1 MDRLKKKVALTFDDV
16 LLVPRRSAVLPKDVD
31 TRTRLTKR
39 ICLNIPIMSAAMDT
53 VTESQMAIMLAKEG
67 GMGIIHKNMAAEQ
80 QASEVEHV
88 KKFESGVIRNP
99 ITLAPEDTL
108 GRVREIISK
117 TGIGSFVV
125 VERNRV
131 VGILTSRDMWFRNDP
146 NEKVRDVMTKK
157 PITIQK
163 PDTDHAIRIMNQHK
177 IEKLPV
183 VDATGRL
190 KGLITI
196 SDLKKREKHPRSAK
210 DGEGRLI
217 VGGAIGPFDMKRAE
231 ALIKA
236 GVDVIAVD
244 TAHGHTENVIKTVK
258 QLKKAYDIDI
268 IAGNVATREG
278 TLDLISAGAN
288 AIKVGMGPGSICTT
302 RIIAGIGVPQITA
315 VQECAKAAE
324 KYKVAV
330 IADGGI
336 KNSGDIA
343 KAIAAGAR
351 VIMIGSLFA
360 GTEEAPGEVV
370 YRGGRK
376 YKKYRGMGSINA
388 MKLGSKDRY
397 AQADASKFVP
407 EGVEGMVPY
416 RGTVSEIVFQMV
428 GGLRSS
434 MGYCG
439 CANID
444 EMHRKARFIRIT
456 KEGVKESHPHDVII
470 TDEAP
475 NYWSGPEV

>member
-39 ICLNIPIMSAAMDT
+39 IGLNIPIMSAAMDT

-67 GMGIIHKNMAAEQ
+67 GMGIIHKNMSVEE

-99 ITLAPEDTL
+99 ITLRPEDTM
-108 GRVREIISK
+108 GKVREMINK

-125 VERNRV
+125 VEKNKV

-163 PDTDHAIRIMNQHK
+163 PDTDYAIMIMNQHK
-177 IEKLPV
+177 IEKLPI
-183 VDATGRL
+183 VDAAGRL

-196 SDLKKREKHPRSAK
+196 ADLKKREEFPHSAK
-210 DGEGRLI
+210 DREGRLI

-231 ALIKA
+231 ALVNA
-236 GVDVIAVD
+236 GVDLIAVD
-244 TAHGHTENVIKTVK
+244 TAHGHTENVIKTVR

-278 TLDLISAGAN
+278 TLDLISAGAD

-324 KYKVAV
+324 RHKIAV

-444 EMHRKARFIRIT
+444 EMRRKARFIRIT
-456 KEGVKESHPHDVII
+456 KEGIKESHPHDVII